1 MLMRILLHF
10 ERCAPSWLRT
20 KLVNGYPFPVYL
32 RRFKVISFVVAC
44 SFLVSTPSQA
54 QILIGYNTDGTPMY
68 GPEPQG
74 ATGPIA
80 TPENPFWMKNPDG
93 TATEA
98 EKNYT
103 FIPNAEENKN
113 REVKSDLTA
122 VAPPGM
128 IQIGYNEDG
137 TPKFGPEPQGA
148 SGPIATP
155 ENPSWVKN
163 PDGTATEAE
172 KNYTFLPNADE
183 RALVAKQAELNKI
196 VSEEI
201 STSKFSR
208 VKNGKNFVIKSLAD
222 ISAIDPSIKAIA
234 VKKGAKSRSVE
245 VTYNDEGQL
254 VIEAS
259 EKLKGYQIQIT
270 SGKKILKKISLL

>member
-1 MLMRILLHF
+1 
-10 ERCAPSWLRT
+10 
-20 KLVNGYPFPVYL
+20 VYL
-32 RRFKVISFVVAC
+32 RRFKVITFVVAC

-54 QILIGYNTDGTPMY
+54 QILIGYNTDGAPMY

-155 ENPSWVKN
+155 ENPAWVKN

>member
-1 MLMRILLHF
+1 MRTRQHF
-10 ERCAPSWLRT
+10 ERCAPSWLLT

-32 RRFKVISFVVAC
+32 RRFKVITFVVAC
-44 SFLVSTPSQA
+44 SFLVSAPSQA

-155 ENPSWVKN
+155 ENPAWVKN